1 MANQQALDAAT
12 KQALEKN
19 PTLRVMYDQFMGQY
33 KDNAKAI
40 AAINYIGEQVKQPG
54 CKLIHLG
61 NVVFL
66 ISVSSSHMVE
76 IHAMMGG
83 KLTEKQKLEALDKQL
98 GRLLPILKKL
108 DVKVAYT
115 YMPQDKVGQ
124 FRKVLKEY
132 KFYDRPVEVQ
142 GKKLVAFY
150 VEV

>member
-1 MANQQALDAAT
+1 MENQQALDPAT
-12 KQALEKN
+12 KQELEKN
-19 PTLRVMYDQFMGQY
+19 PTLRIMYDQFIGQY

-66 ISVSSSHMVE
+66 ITVSSNHMVE

-83 KLTEKQKLEALDKQL
+83 KPTEKQKIEAIDKQL
-98 GRLLPILKKL
+98 DRLLPMLKKFE
-108 DVKVAYT
+108 VKIAYT
-115 YMPQDKVGQ
+115 YMPQDKASQ

-132 KFYDRPVEVQ
+132 KFYERPAEVQ
-142 GKKLVAFY
+142 GNKLVAFY